1 MSNFNNEIIKIVS
14 KINHLRYVDKN
25 IDSIQY
31 YYNELYELTKKN
43 KQYILQ
49 DSTNELYKY
58 IKHQKYSSLS
68 LDNYFKIFKGIDFN
82 IFQKNIYNLDDDI
95 RISSFEEYYNNLE
108 KYSRY
113 IDNLYLKIIK
123 DNVSHNHHNK
133 NLSYIDYNFKDKKKI
148 HNYIEHYI
156 IPLILKFFIKQSNRI
171 NNCEIKKY
179 NRTKYFNERYPIPKY
194 KGVDL
199 VEKIKDI
206 YKENLQF
213 NLLDFKYSINNSIN
227 SSFCTIIDK
236 NKNPYISIT
245 LNNSWYDIKTIT
257 HEFGHALNLCYQS
270 KNLPYQKIFLPT
282 SILETLSI
290 SSEFIIWKHLDEII
304 DDSFKYKIIHLGE
317 NLNQLLEYIISDKFE
332 TFIYMNNDSI
342 SNPSTINRI
351 WKKSCSFSIDNKR
364 IDFSSIYGDQL
375 MWKDNYLLFD
385 KPFSSFDYAIAIV
398 RSLFQISLSKSEE
411 TENLISYKNSL
422 NKEPEKNGKTLPSI
436 LSEKMY
442 QELYIKLSKFIE
454 SY

>member
-133 NLSYIDYNFKDKKKI
+133 NLSYIDYNFKDKKK
-148 HNYIEHYI
+148 
-156 IPLILKFFIKQSNRI
+156 
-171 NNCEIKKY
+171 
-179 NRTKYFNERYPIPKY
+179 
-194 KGVDL
+194 
-199 VEKIKDI
+199 
-206 YKENLQF
+206 
-213 NLLDFKYSINNSIN
+213 SI
-227 SSFCTIIDK
+227 
-236 NKNPYISIT
+236 
-245 LNNSWYDIKTIT
+245 
-257 HEFGHALNLCYQS
+257 
-270 KNLPYQKIFLPT
+270 
-282 SILETLSI
+282 
-290 SSEFIIWKHLDEII
+290 
-304 DDSFKYKIIHLGE
+304 
-317 NLNQLLEYIISDKFE
+317 IISN
-332 TFIYMNNDSI
+332 II
-342 SNPSTINRI
+342 
-351 WKKSCSFSIDNKR
+351 
-364 IDFSSIYGDQL
+364 
-375 MWKDNYLLFD
+375 
-385 KPFSSFDYAIAIV
+385 
-398 RSLFQISLSKSEE
+398 
-411 TENLISYKNSL
+411 
-422 NKEPEKNGKTLPSI
+422 
-436 LSEKMY
+436 
-442 QELYIKLSKFIE
+442 
-454 SY
+454 